1 MLRYYL
7 VSFMDNIENLI
18 NDDDIYFD
26 GEDLN
31 EDVDVVLEVFA
42 EDEDDAKEKYLRM
55 TAQNTFEK
63 KNRLELIRRECA
75 ARVIRRI
82 VAGEML
88 LLPREVLASE
98 KIGQMI
104 IMVYDV
110 VAKYTELDKR
120 EFSTSIFAKIA
131 ADIALDEFANLL
143 DKESV
148 IALYMEL
155 YDKDVFVHELNSTN

>member
-31 EDVDVVLEVFA
+31 EDGDSVFEIFA
-42 EDEDDAKEKYLRM
+42 EDEVDAKEKYLCM
-55 TAQNTFEK
+55 SAQNTFEK

-82 VAGEML
+82 VAGELL
-88 LLPREVLASE
+88 LLPRDVLACE
-98 KIGQMI
+98 NIGQMI

-110 VAKYTELDKR
+110 MARYVEPDKR
-120 EFSTSIFAKIA
+120 KFSKDLFAKIA
-131 ADIALDEFANLL
+131 ADIDLNEFARLL

-155 YDKDVFVHELNSTN
+155 YAKDVFVKELKIF

>member
-18 NDDDIYFD
+18 NDDDIFFD
-26 GEDLN
+26 GEDMN
-31 EDVDVVLEVFA
+31 EDVDAVFEVFA

-55 TAQNTFEK
+55 SAQNTFEK

-82 VAGEML
+82 VAGELL
-88 LLPREVLASE
+88 LLPRDVLACE
-98 KIGQMI
+98 NIGQMI

-110 VAKYTELDKR
+110 MARYVEPDKR
-120 EFSTSIFAKIA
+120 KFSKDLFAKIA
-131 ADIALDEFANLL
+131 ADIDLNEFASLL

-155 YDKDVFVHELNSTN
+155 YAKDVFVQELKIF

>member
-18 NDDDIYFD
+18 NDDDIFFD

-31 EDVDVVLEVFA
+31 EDVDVVFEVFA
-42 EDEDDAKEKYLRM
+42 EDENDAKEKYLRM
-55 TAQNTFEK
+55 SAQNSFDK

-82 VAGEML
+82 VAGELL
-88 LLPREVLASE
+88 LLPRDVLACE
-98 KIGQMI
+98 NIGQMI

-110 VAKYTELDKR
+110 MARYAELDKR
-120 EFSTSIFAKIA
+120 KFSTDLFAKIA
-131 ADIALDEFANLL
+131 ADIDLNEFASLL

-155 YDKDVFVHELNSTN
+155 YAKDVFVQELKIF

>member
-18 NDDDIYFD
+18 NDDDIFFD
-26 GEDLN
+26 GEDMN
-31 EDVDVVLEVFA
+31 EDVDAVFEVFA
-42 EDEDDAKEKYLRM
+42 ENEDDAKEKYLRM
-55 TAQNTFEK
+55 SAQNTFEK

-98 KIGQMI
+98 NIGNM
-104 IMVYDV
+104 MTAVYDV
-110 VAKYTELDKR
+110 VSKYIDLDSDKLSPSVFANIAK
-120 EFSTSIFAKIA
+120 
-131 ADIALDEFANLL
+131 DIDIDEFGRLI
-143 DKESV
+143 DKDSV

-155 YDKDVFVHELNSTN
+155 YAKDVFVQELKISN